1 MKVSGHVCMFGASI
15 LQRSTIFLLEL
26 FCHFLVKKK
35 FNLLLFS
42 DKHITDEFKLQP
54 GASINL
60 LYLVIIA
67 TMTEVLW

>member
-1 MKVSGHVCMFGASI
+1 MYVWRIDCAAFYNFSI
-15 LQRSTIFLLEL
+15 ETVLSFFRKKNIFNL
-26 FCHFLVKKK
+26 
-35 FNLLLFS
+35 LLLFS

-54 GASINL
+54 GASIHL

>member
-1 MKVSGHVCMFGASI
+1 MPCLVSSI
-15 LQRSTIFLLEL
+15 ERRVKGTDICRATDHHRPLLENL
-26 FCHFLVKKK
+26 WSLGVKQ
-35 FNLLLFS
+35 FS
-42 DKHITDEFKLQP
+42 FTHITDEFKLQP

>member
-1 MKVSGHVCMFGASI
+1 MYVWRIDFAAFYNFSIGTVLSFFG
-15 LQRSTIFLLEL
+15 
-26 FCHFLVKKK
+26 KKK
-35 FNLLLFS
+35 INLLLLFS